1 MSNMYCSP
9 THLQKN
15 AFQCLSTNRRFPA
28 ILKKEISQESECDE
42 EDTLCVFGQYLPQP
56 DGGVR
61 DEGLGRMCWRDAKDF

>member
-1 MSNMYCSP
+1 M
-9 THLQKN
+9 
-15 AFQCLSTNRRFPA
+15 
-28 ILKKEISQESECDE
+28 LKKEISQESECDE